1 MPSTPDIMEVP
12 TEIASFGMS
21 WFWFP
26 EAQFGTT
33 LIYAVQNA
41 IFFPFLTKK
50 YARLCPR
57 CNPHTC
63 RILRRH
69 KNKPNLQESVSKMV
83 IKIKFLSWMDKQ
95 FYLVQSGDHTETTE
109 VVYDPTKTNYS
120 NLLSMFWKNHDATQ
134 KCTRQV
140 FLKYFWIQF

>member
-1 MPSTPDIMEVP
+1 
-12 TEIASFGMS
+12 
-21 WFWFP
+21 
-26 EAQFGTT
+26 
-33 LIYAVQNA
+33 
-41 IFFPFLTKK
+41 
-50 YARLCPR
+50 
-57 CNPHTC
+57 
-63 RILRRH
+63 
-69 KNKPNLQESVSKMV
+69 MV

-140 FLKYFWIQF
+140 FLKYF